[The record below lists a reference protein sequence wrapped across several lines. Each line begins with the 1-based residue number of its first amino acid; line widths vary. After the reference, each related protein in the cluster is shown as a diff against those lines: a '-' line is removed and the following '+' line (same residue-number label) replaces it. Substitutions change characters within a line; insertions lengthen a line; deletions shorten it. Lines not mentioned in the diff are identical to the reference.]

1 MKLVPQLS
9 LLTLAVGAALA
20 GCGGSDNPA
29 APEQPAKVAMTG
41 VFLDGAVE
49 NLDYVAGTAAK
60 ASTNAK
66 GEFSCYAGDTVAFS
80 VGGIALGSAP
90 CAATIT
96 PLQLAG
102 VSDVKDSKVV
112 NRLLA
117 LQLLDEDS
125 DPANGI
131 KLTADVKTALASKS
145 ADFNAGA
152 DAFNS
157 AMTATLSAAGA
168 KYAARSVDD
177 SRRALVREHFEDT
190 LASKVGTPVNETFSQ
205 TTPLGV
211 FAVTVTRY
219 QVQAAASYYI
229 PYEGSNA
236 KVKEDFPLGF
246 LPSYG
251 SSLAFKGTN
260 ANGELEF
267 YGLTDRGPNGDGP
280 NLPSLSGSGV
290 TGAKIFP
297 SPSFAPAFGV
307 ITVGKS
313 GAVLT
318 ASTPIKVSANVKT
331 SGLAIPPGTVGNSAE
346 LPVLDDLKYNANS
359 KASFDANGLDT
370 EAIVV
375 DKKRNVLWV
384 SDEYGPFIVKI
395 DPATG
400 IILNKYAPGS
410 GLPEIFLKRRANR
423 GMEGLALDT
432 STDKLHGFLQSPLT
446 DGNATYSVTGKSE
459 AIERYAAFTRWVEFD
474 PNSGKSGK
482 MYAYP
487 LAATDY
493 QDGRTGNA
501 KLGDVVALG
510 NGKFI
515 VIEQGALPG
524 GKVFNKLM
532 LVEIGAATDIAA
544 AAFNPATSDLEKSSM
559 GGVAVNGADW
569 KAVTTLKKTLLL
581 DLNAIGWLAE
591 KAEGLTIVDGN
602 TLALANDNDF
612 GLKTKVFDANG
623 KAVEDADVTKCN
635 IDANGAIITS
645 SAAGCTAGNAI
656 RVARGSDV
664 ERPSRLWLIKFAK
677 ALNTF

>member
-1 MKLVPQLS
+1 MKLSILP
-9 LLTLAVGAALA
+9 LAVAMALA
-20 GCGGSDNPA
+20 GCGSSDS
-29 APEQPAKVAMTG
+29 EPAKTPITG

-49 NLDYVAGTAAK
+49 NLDYVAGSAAK

-66 GEFSCYAGDTVAFS
+66 GEFTCYAGDTVAFS
-80 VGGIALGSAP
+80 VGGIALGSAT

-96 PLQLAG
+96 PLQLAN
-102 VSDVKDSKVV
+102 STDVKDVKVV

-131 KLTADVKTALASKS
+131 KLTAAVKTALAAKS
-145 ADFNAGA
+145 ADFSA
-152 DAFNS
+152 DATTFNTALS
-157 AMTATLSAAGA
+157 ATLTTAGTQ
-168 KYAARSVDD
+168 YAARSVDD
-177 SRRALVREHFEDT
+177 ARRALVREHFEDT
-190 LASKVGTPVNETFSQ
+190 LASKVGTPVNEAFTQ
-205 TTPLGV
+205 TTPLGSV
-211 FAVTVTRY
+211 AVTVTRY
-219 QVQAAASYYI
+219 QVQAATSYYI
-229 PYEGSNA
+229 PYEGTNA
-236 KVKEDFPLGF
+236 KVKADFPLGF

-260 ANGELEF
+260 AAGELEF

-280 NLPSLSGSGV
+280 NLPALSGSGT

-297 SPSFAPAFGV
+297 SPSFVPSFGV

-313 GAVLT
+313 GAVLGS
-318 ASTPIKVSANVKT
+318 STPIKVSTTVKT
-331 SGLAIPPGTVGNSAE
+331 SGVAIPPGTLGNSSE
-346 LPVLDDLKYNANS
+346 LPVLDAMKYDATS
-359 KASFDANGLDT
+359 KATFDANGLDT

-375 DKKRNVLWV
+375 DKKRSLLWI
-384 SDEYGPFIVKI
+384 SDEYGPFIVKL

-400 IILNKYAPGS
+400 IILGKYAPGS
-410 GLPEIFLKRRANR
+410 GLPDIFVKRRANR
-423 GMEGLALDT
+423 GMEGLTLDT
-432 STDKLHGFLQSPLT
+432 STDLLHGFLQSPLT
-446 DGNATYSVTGKSE
+446 DGSATYSVTGKSE
-459 AIERYAAFTRWVEFD
+459 LIERYARFTRWTEFD
-474 PNSGKSGK
+474 PNTGKAGK

-487 LAATDY
+487 LAAADY

-515 VIEQGALPG
+515 VIEQGAAPS

-532 LVEIGAATDIAA
+532 LVEIATATDIAA
-544 AAFNPATSDLEKSSM
+544 TAYNPTSSDLEKSSM
-559 GGVAVNGADW
+559 AGAAVNGADW
-569 KAVTTLKKTLLL
+569 STVTTLKKTLLL

-623 KAVEDADVTKCN
+623 NAVEDADVTKCN
-635 IDANGAIITS
+635 VDANGVIITS
-645 SAAGCTAGNAI
+645 SSAGCNSANSI
-656 RVARGSDV
+656 RVARGTDA
-664 ERPSRLWLIKFAK
+664 ERPSRLWLIKFTK
-677 ALNTF
+677 ALTSF

>member
-1 MKLVPQLS
+1 MKKLS
-9 LLTLAVGAALA
+9 VISLAVFSVLA
-20 GCGGSDNPA
+20 GCGGGDTA
-29 APEQPAKVAMTG
+29 APAKTQTTG
-41 VFLDGAVE
+41 IFLDGAVE
-49 NLDYVAGTAAK
+49 NLDYVSGIGAK
-60 ASTNAK
+60 SSTSAK
-66 GEFSCYAGDTVAFS
+66 GEFTCYAGETVSFS
-80 VGGIALGSAP
+80 VGGLALGSAP
-90 CAATIT
+90 CASTIT

-102 VSDVKDSKVV
+102 VADIKDNKVI

-125 DPANGI
+125 DPSNGI
-131 KLTADVKTALASKS
+131 KLTAEVKTALAAKS
-145 ADFNAGA
+145 ADFALDA
-152 DAFNS
+152 TAFNT
-157 AMTATLSAAGA
+157 AMTAHLATAGS
-168 KYAARSVDD
+168 KYAVRTIDD

-190 LASKVGTPVNETFSQ
+190 LASKLGTPVVEAFTQ
-205 TTPLGV
+205 TTPLG
-211 FAVTVTRY
+211 AVAVNVTRY
-219 QVQAAASYYI
+219 QIQSAASFYV

-236 KVKEDFPLGF
+236 KVKEEFPQGF

-297 SPSFAPAFGV
+297 SPSFTPSFGV

-318 ASTPIKVSANVKT
+318 SSTPLKVSATVNA
-331 SGLAIPPGTVGNSAE
+331 SGLPVAPGNVGNSAE
-346 LPVLDDLKYNANS
+346 LPVFDAMKYDASS
-359 KASFDANGLDT
+359 KASFNAGGLDT

-375 DKKRNVLWV
+375 DKKRNVLWI
-384 SDEYGPFIVKI
+384 SDEYGPFIIKV

-400 IILNKYAPGS
+400 VILNKYAPGS
-410 GLPEIFLKRRANR
+410 GLPDIFLKRRANR
-423 GMEGLALDT
+423 GMEGMTLDT

-446 DGNATYSVTGKSE
+446 DGSALYSVTGKNES
-459 AIERYAAFTRWVEFD
+459 IERFARFTRWMEFD
-474 PNSGKSGK
+474 PNTGTSGK

-487 LAATDY
+487 LDGTDY

-501 KLGDVVALG
+501 KLGDMVALG

-515 VIEQGALPG
+515 VIEQGAAPG

-544 AAFNPATSDLEKSSM
+544 AAYNAKTSDLEKSSM
-559 GGVAVNGADW
+559 SGTVVNGADW
-569 KAVTTLKKTLLL
+569 KSVTTLKKTLLL

-591 KAEGLTIVDGN
+591 KAEGLTIVDGY

-612 GLKTKVFDANG
+612 GMKTKVYTAAG
-623 KAVEDADVTKCN
+623 TVVEDADVTKCN
-635 IDANGAIITS
+635 IDAAGVIITS
-645 SAAGCTAGNAI
+645 SSAGCNAANSI
-656 RVARGSDV
+656 RVARGEDR

-677 ALNTF
+677 ALTAF

>member
-1 MKLVPQLS
+1 MKTLPLLS
-9 LLTLAVGAALA
+9 LAVFSVLA
-20 GCGGSDNPA
+20 GCGGSDNE
-29 APEQPAKVAMTG
+29 APVRPSITG

-60 ASTNAK
+60 ASTTSK
-66 GEFSCYAGDTVAFS
+66 GEFTCYAGDTVSFS
-80 VGGIALGSAP
+80 IGGIALGSAP

-102 VSDVKDSKVV
+102 VTDIKDVKVI

-117 LQLLDEDS
+117 LQLLDDDS
-125 DPANGI
+125 DPSNGI
-131 KLTADVKTALASKS
+131 KLAADVKTALASKS
-145 ADFNAGA
+145 ADFAA
-152 DAFNS
+152 SATTFNT
-157 AMTATLSAAGA
+157 AMTDNLKAAGA
-168 KYAARSVDD
+168 KYAARTVDD
-177 SRRALVREHFEDT
+177 NRRGLVREHFEDT
-190 LASKVGTPVNETFSQ
+190 LASSLGTPVNESFTQ
-205 TTPLGV
+205 KNPLGDV
-211 FAVTVTRY
+211 SVSVIRY
-219 QVQAAASYYI
+219 QIHATNNFYI
-229 PYEGSNA
+229 PYEGGNA

-251 SSLAFKGTN
+251 SSIAFKGVN
-260 ANGELEF
+260 ANGDLEF

-280 NLPSLSGSGV
+280 NLPSLSGTGV

-297 SPSFAPAFGV
+297 SPSFAPAFGL

-318 ASTPIKVSANVKT
+318 ASTPIKVSANVNA
-331 SGLAIPPGTVGNSAE
+331 SGLPVAPGSVGNSAE
-346 LPVLDDLKYNANS
+346 LPVMDAMKYDASS
-359 KASFDANGLDT
+359 KASFNAGGLDS

-400 IILNKYAPGS
+400 VILNKYAPGS

-423 GMEGLALDT
+423 GMEGMALDT
-432 STDKLHGFLQSPLT
+432 STDKLHAFLQSPLS
-446 DGNATYSVTGKSE
+446 DGNAPYSVTGKSE
-459 AIERYAAFTRWVEFD
+459 AVERFARFTRWVEFD
-474 PNSGKSGK
+474 PTTGTSGK

-487 LAATDY
+487 LDAADY

-515 VIEQGALPG
+515 VIEQGAAPG

-544 AAFNPATSDLEKSSM
+544 AAFNVTTSDLEKSSM
-559 GGVAVNGADW
+559 GGTAVNGADF
-569 KAVTTLKKTLLL
+569 KSVVTLKKTQLL
-581 DLNAIGWLAE
+581 DLNALGWLAE

-602 TLALANDNDF
+602 TLALVNDNDF
-612 GLKTKVFDANG
+612 GLKTKVYDAAG
-623 KAVEDADVTKCN
+623 VAVDDADVTKCN
-635 IDANGAIITS
+635 VDANGVIITS
-645 SAAGCTAGNAI
+645 SAAGCNAANTI
-656 RVARGSDV
+656 RVARGDDR
-664 ERPSRLWLIKFAK
+664 ERPSRLWLLKFNK
-677 ALNTF
+677 ALTAF

>member
-1 MKLVPQLS
+1 MKKLS
-9 LLTLAVGAALA
+9 LVSLAVFSVLA
-20 GCGGSDNPA
+20 GCGGSDNAPA
-29 APEQPAKVAMTG
+29 EAAKTPMTG

-60 ASTNAK
+60 ASTSAK
-66 GEFSCYAGDTVAFS
+66 GEFTCYAGDTVTFS
-80 VGGIALGSAP
+80 VGGIALGSAA

-102 VSDVKDSKVV
+102 VTDVKDAKVV

-117 LQLLDEDS
+117 LQLLDDDS
-125 DPANGI
+125 DPSNGI

-145 ADFNAGA
+145 ADFNAA
-152 DAFNS
+152 APAFNTALS
-157 AMTATLSAAGA
+157 ANLAAAGA
-168 KYAARSVDD
+168 KYAARTVDD
-177 SRRALVREHFEDT
+177 SRRVLVREHFEDT
-190 LASKVGTPVNETFSQ
+190 LASKVGTPVNESFSQ
-205 TTPLGV
+205 TTPLGAV
-211 FAVTVTRY
+211 AVTVTRY
-219 QVQAAASYYI
+219 QMQAASSFYI
-229 PYEGSNA
+229 PYEGANA

-251 SSLAFKGTN
+251 SSIAFKGTN
-260 ANGELEF
+260 ANGDLEF

-307 ITVGKS
+307 ITVGKN

-318 ASTPIKVSANVKT
+318 SSTAIKVSATVNA
-331 SGLAIPPGTVGNSAE
+331 SGLPVAPGAVGNSSE
-346 LPVLDDLKYNANS
+346 LPVMDTMKYDAGS
-359 KASFDANGLDT
+359 KATFNAGGIDS

-384 SDEYGPFIVKI
+384 SDEYGPFIVKL

-410 GLPEIFLKRRANR
+410 GLPAIFLKRRANR
-423 GMEGLALDT
+423 GMEGMALDT
-432 STDKLHGFLQSPLT
+432 TTDKLHGFLQSPLT
-446 DGNATYSVTGKSE
+446 DGSATYSVTGKSE
-459 AIERYAAFTRWVEFD
+459 AVERYARFTRWVEFD
-474 PNSGKSGK
+474 PTTGTSGK

-487 LAATDY
+487 LDGADY

-515 VIEQGALPG
+515 VIEQGAAPN

-544 AAFNPATSDLEKSSM
+544 AAYNATTSDLEKSSM

-569 KAVTTLKKTLLL
+569 KSVTTLKKTLLL

-612 GLKTKVFDANG
+612 GLKTKVYNAAG
-623 KAVEDADVTKCN
+623 VAVEEADVTKCN
-635 IDANGAIITS
+635 VDASGAIITS
-645 SAAGCTAGNAI
+645 SGAGCTAGNTI
-656 RVARGSDV
+656 RVARGSDL
-664 ERPSRLWLIKFAK
+664 ERPSRLWLIKFSK
-677 ALNTF
+677 ALTSF

>member
-1 MKLVPQLS
+1 MKKLS
-9 LLTLAVGAALA
+9 LVSLAVFSVLA
-20 GCGGSDNPA
+20 GCGSSDNAPA
-29 APEQPAKVAMTG
+29 EAAKTPMTG

-66 GEFSCYAGDTVAFS
+66 GEFTCYAGDTVTFS
-80 VGGIALGSAP
+80 VGGIALGSAA

-102 VSDVKDSKVV
+102 VTDVKDAKVV

-117 LQLLDEDS
+117 LQLLDDDS

-131 KLTADVKTALASKS
+131 KLTADVKTALAAKS
-145 ADFNAGA
+145 ADFNAA
-152 DAFNS
+152 AATFNT
-157 AMTATLSAAGA
+157 AMSGNLAAAGA
-168 KYAARSVDD
+168 KYAARTVDD

-205 TTPLGV
+205 TTPLGAV
-211 FAVTVTRY
+211 AVTVTRY
-219 QVQAAASYYI
+219 QMQAANSYYI
-229 PYEGSNA
+229 PYEGTNA

-251 SSLAFKGTN
+251 SSIAFKGTN
-260 ANGELEF
+260 ANGDLEF

-280 NLPSLSGSGV
+280 NLPALSGSGV

-307 ITVGKS
+307 ITVGKN

-318 ASTPIKVSANVKT
+318 ASTPIKVSATVNA
-331 SGLAIPPGTVGNSAE
+331 SGLPVAPGAVGNSSE
-346 LPVLDDLKYNANS
+346 LPVMDTMKYDATS
-359 KASFDANGLDT
+359 KATFNAGGIDS

-410 GLPEIFLKRRANR
+410 GLPDIFLKRRANR

-432 STDKLHGFLQSPLT
+432 TTDKLHGFLQSPLT
-446 DGNATYSVTGKSE
+446 DGNANYSVTGKSE
-459 AIERYAAFTRWVEFD
+459 AVERFARFTRWVEFD
-474 PNSGKSGK
+474 PSTGTSGK

-487 LAATDY
+487 LDAADY

-515 VIEQGALPG
+515 VIEQGAAPG

-532 LVEIGAATDIAA
+532 LVEIGTATDIAGA
-544 AAFNPATSDLEKSSM
+544 AYNVTTSDLEKSSM

-569 KAVTTLKKTLLL
+569 KSVTTLKKTLLL

-612 GLKTKVFDANG
+612 GLKTKVYTAAG
-623 KAVEDADVTKCN
+623 VAVEDADVTKCN
-635 IDANGAIITS
+635 IDASGAIITS
-645 SAAGCTAGNAI
+645 SSAGCTAGNTI
-656 RVARGSDV
+656 RVARGTDL
-664 ERPSRLWLIKFAK
+664 ERPSRLWLIKFTK
-677 ALNTF
+677 ALTSF